1 MISASEV
8 PGRLAAVRE
17 RIARACERA
26 GRAPSSVRLVAV
38 SKVHGPRMIR
48 AAYDA
53 GQRDFGENY
62 VQEMAA
68 KARSLGDL
76 PGLRW
81 RFIGHLQRNKAKH
94 VVEVARAV
102 ETVDRVR
109 LAEELDRRARAR
121 GLRLEVLLQV
131 NVGGEAQKS
140 GCAPDEV
147 DALVASVRGLESLDL
162 RGLMTVP
169 PHTDDPEGAR
179 PYFRSLRALAERHA
193 LPELS
198 MGMTHDLEVAVE
210 EGATIVRVGTAI
222 FGERQSPRSAMTP

>member
-1 MISASEV
+1 MTAASEV
-8 PGRLAAVRE
+8 PARLGAVRE

-26 GRAPSSVRLVAV
+26 GREPSSVRLVAV
-38 SKVHGPRMIR
+38 SKVHGPEMIR

-62 VQEMAA
+62 VQEMVG
-68 KARSLGDL
+68 KARALAELRD
-76 PGLRW
+76 LRW

-102 ETVDRVR
+102 ETVDSTR
-109 LAEELDRRARAR
+109 LAEALDRRARAQ
-121 GLRLEVLLQV
+121 GARLEVLLQV
-131 NVGGEAQKS
+131 NVGGEARKS
-140 GCAPDEV
+140 GCAPGEV
-147 DALVASVRGLESLDL
+147 DALVAAVRGLEALEL

-169 PHTDDPEGAR
+169 PHTGDPEGAR
-179 PYFRSLRALAERHA
+179 PFFRTLRLLAERHA
-193 LPELS
+193 LAELS

-222 FGERQSPRSAMTP
+222 FGAR